1 VITFTG
7 SLTLPQPALQV
18 VALLGSMIF
27 ILTVLFSLRTN
38 KILVEN
44 KILVLTFIF
53 WMPLVL
59 FLLSYMM
66 RPVFV
71 PRAFIVSSLFFYG
84 LFGILIAV
92 DRPAWM
98 KSIPL
103 LAVLIAAGL
112 SVPNTYAF
120 NRFPRSPFQKAMET
134 IQAQT
139 SQDAL
144 VVHDNKLS
152 YFPGVVYYPK
162 VKQVFIA
169 DIPGSAND
177 TFAIASQKA
186 MALYPQESIQ
196 QAVGGISAVN
206 FLVFSRTIR
215 EYQQLGYEEHPQI
228 AWLDENFYLQEVV
241 HVGDLEIYRYTR

>member
-1 VITFTG
+1 M
-7 SLTLPQPALQV
+7 
-18 VALLGSMIF
+18 LL
-27 ILTVLFSLRTN
+27 
-38 KILVEN
+38 
-44 KILVLTFIF
+44 
-53 WMPLVL
+53 
-59 FLLSYMM
+59 
-66 RPVFV
+66 
-71 PRAFIVSSLFFYG
+71 IVS
-84 LFGILIAV
+84 
-92 DRPAWM
+92 PARHSRRRW
-98 KSIPL
+98 KQFRL
-103 LAVLIAAGL
+103 
-112 SVPNTYAF
+112 
-120 NRFPRSPFQKAMET
+120 K
-134 IQAQT
+134 T